1 VQSFGQGKMSAFHV
15 HLHKGRELVIRNPV
29 SASDAT
35 IRSCGLL
42 NCDRHRLLLMLLTLA
57 LACGV
62 AHASALQKN
71 KTAPNPAPPLIK
83 RTSTRQEVRRM
94 GYGGT
99 VTVVGAP
106 VGSIVIEG
114 WSKSEV
120 EITAEIE
127 LNAPTEADFE
137 RLGAVNNYFLDSD
150 VNHLKILTTGM
161 HDKPFMRRVAKDFPK
176 ALLGLP
182 WRIDYH
188 LRVPA
193 STDLEI
199 HAGSGT
205 VSLKGVDGAIVFTSP
220 QSEATLTLLGGLFRS
235 VVALGKIN
243 VTIPSRSWRG
253 SGVDIQLA
261 AGDLTVEL
269 PPGFSGDIDAS
280 VLRSGRISNGY
291 VGLEALD
298 GTVMNERVV
307 HARAG
312 VGGASLR
319 FIVGDG
325 TISIKKKTEE

>member
-1 VQSFGQGKMSAFHV
+1 M
-15 HLHKGRELVIRNPV
+15 IRNPV

-42 NCDRHRLLLMLLTLA
+42 NCDRHRLLPLMLLTLA
-57 LACGV
+57 LACSV

-71 KTAPNPAPPLIK
+71 KAAPNPATPLIK
-83 RTSTRQEVRRM
+83 RTSTRQEVRRL

-120 EITAEIE
+120 EITSEIE

-199 HAGSGT
+199 HAGSGNVT
-205 VSLKGVDGAIVFTSP
+205 LNGVDGAIVFTAP

-235 VVALGKIN
+235 TVALGKIN
-243 VTIPSRSWRG
+243 VTIPNRSWRG

-261 AGDLTVEL
+261 AGELTVEL
-269 PPGFSGDIDAS
+269 PAGFSGDIDAS
-280 VLRSGRISNGY
+280 ILRSGRINNGY

-312 VGGASLR
+312 AGGGTLR
-319 FIVGDG
+319 FMVGDG
-325 TISIKKKTEE
+325 TISIKKKIEQ